1 MRGPRCLGAGAGVD
15 NHLVERTGAAVPS
28 DTAKS
33 VLDVALAEFK
43 ALRDE
48 IGSRATSSHTL
59 ININAVA
66 SGVAAGLVVN
76 NPGRVELLLVLPIL
90 SPVLGLLWLDHAHN
104 IRNIGDYIDTTLRPT
119 IVGVLGEGGERTLAW
134 EQHVDA
140 YERRALLRFLPLGV
154 PVLVL
159 FAAVPI
165 AALARTGG
173 SLGSGWQWVLWIG
186 GAMLTAGFLVLWARL
201 ILQPIVAAR
210 RERSG

>member
-1 MRGPRCLGAGAGVD
+1 MDNGAVGAPD
-15 NHLVERTGAAVPS
+15 PAAPEATS
-28 DTAKS
+28 RL
-33 VLDVALAEFK
+33 LDVALAEFR

-48 IGSRATSSHTL
+48 IGARASSSHTL

-104 IRNIGDYIDTTLRPT
+104 IRNIGDYINETLRPQ
-119 IVGVLGEGGERTLAW
+119 ISAAVGAGEAVLAW
-134 EQHVDA
+134 EEHVDR

-159 FAAVPI
+159 FAAVPVV
-165 AALARTGG
+165 ALARTAGHV
-173 SLGSGWQWVLWIG
+173 GSGWQWLLWGG
-186 GAMLTAGFLVLWARL
+186 GALLTLSFLVLWSRL
-201 ILQPIVAAR
+201 ILQPILGAR
-210 RERSG
+210 VRERA